1 MLQNMLICISSL
13 IQENYLINLAVKKLM
28 PYYLYLYDTKT
39 YGRMSTGTS
48 KKSKYERVV
57 IEGIPFFKDN
67 TGKLYLWENSGT
79 VVESPFHIGQ
89 LSTSGDSIVLI
100 ETEEART
107 ALTTKLTEWREKQRP
122 RTREQI
128 RRTDAIA
135 TISPGAITVDEAA
148 SITKEDKEDTTAAT
162 EGESTTGKKPRQRRT
177 RKPKT
182 AAADDAGEPAAA
194 TAPVKKRIR
203 ITRKSATT
211 AAAESS

>member
-1 MLQNMLICISSL
+1 MLQNMLICISSS
-13 IQENYLINLAVKKLM
+13 IPENYLINLAVKKLM
-28 PYYLYLYDTKT
+28 PYYFYLYDTKT

-148 SITKEDKEDTTAAT
+148 SITKEDKEDTT
-162 EGESTTGKKPRQRRT
+162 EEGGESTTGKKPRQRRT

-182 AAADDAGEPAAA
+182 AAADDAGEPAA

-203 ITRKSATT
+203 ITRKSAT
-211 AAAESS
+211 AAATESS

>member
-1 MLQNMLICISSL
+1 MFQSILICISSS
-13 IQENYLINLAVKKLM
+13 IQENYLINFTVKKLM
-28 PYYLYLYDTKT
+28 SYYFYMYDTKR

-67 TGKLYLWENSGT
+67 TGKLYIWENSGT

-128 RRTDAIA
+128 RRVDAIA

-148 SITKEDKEDTTAAT
+148 SITKEDKENTA
-162 EGESTTGKKPRQRRT
+162 EEGGGESTTGKKPRQRRT

-182 AAADDAGEPAAA
+182 AAADDAREPDV

-203 ITRKSATT
+203 ITRKPTAASAT
-211 AAAESS
+211 ESS

>member
-1 MLQNMLICISSL
+1 MFQSILICISSS
-13 IQENYLINLAVKKLM
+13 IPENYLINLTVKKLI
-28 PYYLYLYDTKT
+28 PYYFYLYDTKT

-89 LSTSGDSIVLI
+89 LSTSGDSIALI
-100 ETEEART
+100 ETEEARI

-148 SITKEDKEDTTAAT
+148 SITKEDKEDTTE

-182 AAADDAGEPAAA
+182 AAADDAGEPTA

-203 ITRKSATT
+203 ITRKSAAT
-211 AAAESS
+211 ESS